1 MLSVPVLIQSYR
13 LIGLKSFLEK
23 NDCSGALEYLGN
35 CASMLN
41 SIEQIVCFQTGND
54 IADALLSEK
63 QQLIECNNIKILFD
77 GHIPAVGIDPIDMC
91 ILLGNPLD
99 NAIEAC
105 QKMSDSIQKIIS
117 IKTKLVGNMLIMDI
131 FNPVD
136 HDVIILNN
144 TIPTS
149 KEETSNHGFGIYSLQ
164 RTLEKYDG
172 IARFKC
178 KNNIFVAEM
187 SLIIS

>member
-1 MLSVPVLIQSYR
+1 MRFTGDIVLKMQPKR
-13 LIGLKSFLEK
+13 AVLCKW
-23 NDCSGALEYLGN
+23 
-35 CASMLN
+35 
-41 SIEQIVCFQTGND
+41 
-54 IADALLSEK
+54 
-63 QQLIECNNIKILFD
+63 
-77 GHIPAVGIDPIDMC
+77 VGIVLCGCLFICGC